1 LDIQTKI
8 SGRWNF
14 GISVPVIGL
23 DLGSRASK
31 GVLLKGTEIETALV
45 PTGVSM
51 QGTADELIAKLCQS
65 SGLPRSALNY
75 IVGTGYGR
83 ITLAFDDV
91 PYQIVTE
98 ISCHAMGAH
107 AVLPNTRTII
117 DIGGQ
122 DSKAIKVDPR
132 TGKVAEFV
140 MNDKC
145 AAGTGRFLEKTAAL
159 LGLQL
164 DELGPEA
171 LKAESPSL
179 ISSQCVVFAESEVI
193 SLRARGERSN
203 YAKARANV
211 AAGVHLATAR
221 RVRNLLHR
229 VRIEPDLVFTG
240 GVSNNPGMW
249 KALEELLREKFTTT
263 PFDLTFAGAL
273 GAAVFAG
280 RYQQSGV
287 GNLANL
293 NDEATAVN
301 RIEWHPF
308 VESGETAEKRDS
320 LSSKRTPPKHSR
332 NEQLKVV
339 DVFADSKVPGPRNVP
354 VLGLDIGS
362 RSSKGVL
369 IHGDTVETAIIAT
382 GLYTQETA
390 DELVDTLLR
399 RARVDRSQI
408 GRLVGTGYGRIA
420 LSFPD
425 MPFETVTEIK
435 CHAMGAHIAVP
446 GARTVIDIGGQDSKA
461 IKVDP
466 TSGKVVEF
474 VMNDKCAA
482 GTGRFLEKAAQTLGL
497 EIEPFGT
504 LVFDAESPS
513 TVSSQCVVFAE
524 TELITLRAKSE
535 GLGAAEKGG
544 TSIPDIAAGVHISAA
559 RRVQGLLGRIGVQSN
574 LVFTGGVS
582 NNPGMRRVLED
593 LLGHPFATPKFDL
606 TFAGALGAAVYAAK
620 GLAADATD
628 GMHAF
633 ASVAPRANS
642 EAEAFE
648 ASRKTVLDDLHA
660 RIERSQ
666 QEFASRSD
674 GRKRFAYQCNYTPLE
689 LLSASGARHIRLLR
703 AGGPETVTRG
713 ERFTQSI
720 YCDYTKS
727 CLGYFSSGDPLYGAI
742 DGIYNFYT
750 CNTIKRISEVLDRFA
765 PVKLLNLPK
774 NRQESSS
781 RVFFRTELEEM
792 RRDLEEKTGAVIRDE
807 DLRVQIVK
815 YNRLRRL
822 LHKISDL
829 RKQRH
834 PLLSGSEFLEIAKGY
849 YYLDA
854 DEALP
859 LFERIYA
866 TLVARQDDGNAKAPP
881 LRLMISGSILADGD
895 RKIHQ
900 ILEKDFG
907 AAVVTEDVCTGLRPF
922 YHELPEDTDPL
933 DALAE
938 GYLDQAPCARMKPLW
953 DAARFAARLAVEYRA
968 DGVLYTYLKFCPTHS
983 VGLKE
988 YVTAFQNSDV
998 PVLEISSDYSH
1009 STEGQIRTRIE
1020 AFIEVLRDRKNRRP
1034 SSVSQTG

>member
-1 LDIQTKI
+1 MDIQATI
-8 SGRWNF
+8 SGHWHL
-14 GISVPVIGL
+14 GTDAPIIGL

-31 GVLLKGTEIETALV
+31 GVLLKGSHIETAIV
-45 PTGVSM
+45 ATGVSM
-51 QGTADELIAKLCQS
+51 QKTADELIDKLLQS
-65 SGLPRSALNY
+65 SGLSRRALKY
-75 IVGTGYGR
+75 VVGTGYGR
-83 ITLAFDDV
+83 ITLAFEDV

-98 ISCHAMGAH
+98 ISCHALGAH
-107 AVLPNTRTII
+107 AVLPSTRTII

-122 DSKAIKVDPR
+122 DSKAIKVDPK

-171 LKAESPSL
+171 LKAESPAL
-179 ISSQCVVFAESEVI
+179 VSSQCVVFAESEVI
-193 SLRARGERSN
+193 SLRARGERAN
-203 YAKARANV
+203 DAKARANV

-229 VRIEPDLVFTG
+229 VRIESDLVFTG

-249 KALEELLREKFTTT
+249 RALEELLGEKFATT

-293 NDEATAVN
+293 NDEATAAN

-308 VESGETAEKRDS
+308 VESGQSNERQAS
-320 LSSKRTPPKHSR
+320 LTSKRAPAQRSR
-332 NEQLKVV
+332 DERLKTS
-339 DVFADSKVPGPRNVP
+339 DVFSDGRLPTLRDRP
-354 VLGLDIGS
+354 VIGLDIGS

-369 IHGDTVETAIIAT
+369 IHGDTVETDIIPT

-390 DELVDTLLR
+390 DEIVGSLLR
-399 RARVDRSQI
+399 RANLDRRQI
-408 GRLVGTGYGRIA
+408 GRVVGTGYGRIA

-425 MPFETVTEIK
+425 LPFETVTEIK

-466 TSGKVVEF
+466 SSGKVVEF

-482 GTGRFLEKAAQTLGL
+482 GTGRFLEKAAQTLGF

-504 LVFDAESPS
+504 LVFDAENPS

-535 GLGAAEKGG
+535 GLGAAAKGG
-544 TSIPDIAAGVHISAA
+544 MSIPDVAAGVHVSAA
-559 RRVQGLLGRIGVQSN
+559 RRVQGLLGRIGIQSA

-593 LLGHPFATPKFDL
+593 LLGHAFATPRFDL
-606 TFAGALGAAVYAAK
+606 TFAGALGAAAYAAK
-620 GLAADATD
+620 GVAASTTDSAHTFAHVAT
-628 GMHAF
+628 HADSK
-633 ASVAPRANS
+633 ASALQ
-642 EAEAFE
+642 
-648 ASRKTVLDDLHA
+648 ASRTALLDGLHA
-660 RIERSQ
+660 QIERSQ
-666 QEFASRSD
+666 QEFIRRSD
-674 GRKRFAYQCNYTPLE
+674 GRKRFGYQCNYTPLE
-689 LLSASGARHIRLLR
+689 LLSASGARHIRLFR
-703 AGGPETVTRG
+703 AGDPETVTRG

-727 CLGYFSSGDPLYGAI
+727 CLGYFSSGDALYGAI

-765 PVKLLNLPK
+765 PVELLNLPK

-792 RRDLEEKTGAVIRDE
+792 RHDLEEKTGTVIRDE
-807 DLRVQIVK
+807 DLHDQILK
-815 YNRLRRL
+815 YN
-822 LHKISDL
+822 
-829 RKQRH
+829 
-834 PLLSGSEFLEIAKGY
+834 
-849 YYLDA
+849 
-854 DEALP
+854 
-859 LFERIYA
+859 
-866 TLVARQDDGNAKAPP
+866 
-881 LRLMISGSILADGD
+881 
-895 RKIHQ
+895 
-900 ILEKDFG
+900 
-907 AAVVTEDVCTGLRPF
+907 
-922 YHELPEDTDPL
+922 
-933 DALAE
+933 
-938 GYLDQAPCARMKPLW
+938 
-953 DAARFAARLAVEYRA
+953 
-968 DGVLYTYLKFCPTHS
+968 
-983 VGLKE
+983 
-988 YVTAFQNSDV
+988 
-998 PVLEISSDYSH
+998 
-1009 STEGQIRTRIE
+1009 
-1020 AFIEVLRDRKNRRP
+1020 
-1034 SSVSQTG
+1034 